1 MSRLDDFALATS
13 ISVQTDSTAAIGIVS
28 RRGFGKT
35 RHIEVQYIWIQQSVH
50 RKELAVKK
58 VCTKDN
64 PADVLTKGFKRELID
79 RHVEFLG
86 GTICCDRANAALS
99 IHWMSKAKV
108 YKRRSGPKPNILQV
122 GGDT

>member
-1 MSRLDDFALATS
+1 M
-13 ISVQTDSTAAIGIVS
+13 
-28 RRGFGKT
+28 
-35 RHIEVQYIWIQQSVH
+35 
-50 RKELAVKK
+50 KK
-58 VCTKDN
+58 VGTKDN

-99 IHWMSKAKV
+99 IHWMSGAKV